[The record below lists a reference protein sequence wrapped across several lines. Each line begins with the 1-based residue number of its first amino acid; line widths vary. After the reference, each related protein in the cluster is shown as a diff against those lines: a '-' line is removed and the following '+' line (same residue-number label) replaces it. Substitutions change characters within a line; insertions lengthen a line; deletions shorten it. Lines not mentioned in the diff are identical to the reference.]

1 MSFLDR
7 VAACNCH
14 DLSRFRPFR
23 VDGEQ
28 VGWVRPDLIGPLVR
42 LSAVFE
48 ADEGG
53 VRLADGLRDFAG
65 RSEAMSEAVDAL
77 VADGLV
83 PPRRGEDF
91 GVTTAWPRPAL
102 FTIDR
107 CAATSF
113 GVLAFGVHVN
123 GYVVRPDGLH
133 MWIGTRSADRLV
145 APGKLDNIVA
155 GGHPHGLTLRENLV
169 KECAEEAGIDRAL
182 ALTARPAGALSYTL
196 EVDRGLKRDVHFVY
210 DLALPSDFTPR
221 NTDGEM
227 ARFDLWPIDAVAARV
242 RDTDD
247 FKFNVGPV
255 IIDFLIRHG
264 LMTPDEPDY
273 LAIVKGLRA

>member
-7 VAACNCH
+7 VAACNRH

-23 VDGEQ
+23 VGEAQ
-28 VGWVRPDLIGPLVR
+28 VGWVRRGLIERLAALPDI
-42 LSAVFE
+42 FE
-48 ADEGG
+48 AEGDG
-53 VRLADGLRDFAG
+53 IRLAPGLRG
-65 RSEAMSEAVDAL
+65 VSERSAALSEAVDAL
-77 VADGLV
+77 VAAGEV
-83 PPRRGEDF
+83 PPRRGEDY
-91 GVTTAWPRPAL
+91 GVKTAWSQPTL

-113 GVLAFGVHVN
+113 GVLAFGMHVN
-123 GYVVRPDGLH
+123 GYVERPDGLH
-133 MWIGTRSADRLV
+133 MWIGRRAADRLI

-155 GGHPHGLTLRENLV
+155 GGHPHGLTLHENLV

-196 EVDRGLKRDVHFVY
+196 EIDRGLKRDVHFVY
-210 DLALPSDFTPR
+210 DLALPPDFVPR
-221 NTDGEM
+221 NTDGEVEG
-227 ARFDLWPIDAVAARV
+227 FHFWPIEAVAARV
-242 RDTDD
+242 RDTED

-264 LMTPDEPDY
+264 LLAPDEPDY
-273 LAIVKGLRA
+273 LALVRGLRQ